1 MERGATAVK
10 RWSDVDAATLQRTV
24 KGDPLSPRNRN
35 SRRQGTTHELC
46 RRPCKSEIAKLLN
59 TTSSLD
65 RGPLTTP
72 KSLPA
77 CRATAAPPKQLSP
90 PNNCRLRNN
99 CPLRKQ
105 WGQHC
110 HSCAPGITRA
120 PAQQTQLVRGPLP
133 PRRRS
138 SLPVDRATAAPPKQA
153 SFPKR
158 QSPPKR
164 GDQSQR
170 TRCAHSHGSRWF
182 YPVFT
187 PVLPPFYHTCVG

>member
-1 MERGATAVK
+1 M
-10 RWSDVDAATLQRTV
+10 
-24 KGDPLSPRNRN
+24 
-35 SRRQGTTHELC
+35 
-46 RRPCKSEIAKLLN
+46 LN
-59 TTSSLD
+59 TTRSLD

-90 PNNCRLRNN
+90 PNSCRLRNN

-105 WGQHC
+105 WGRHC
-110 HSCAPGITRA
+110 HSCAPGISRA

-138 SLPVDRATAAPPKQA
+138 SLPVDRATAAPPKQE

-170 TRCAHSHGSRWF
+170 TRCAHSHKLVPSLPVFTPFCFVVLPHFYLVFTPSRSVIFTPIFPHF
-182 YPVFT
+182 YPTVSFYPLKRFT
-187 PVLPPFYHTCVG
+187 PVLPHS

>member
-1 MERGATAVK
+1 M
-10 RWSDVDAATLQRTV
+10 
-24 KGDPLSPRNRN
+24 
-35 SRRQGTTHELC
+35 
-46 RRPCKSEIAKLLN
+46 LN

-77 CRATAAPPKQLSP
+77 SRATAAPPKQLSP

-138 SLPVDRATAAPPKQA
+138 SLPVDCATAAPPKQE

-187 PVLPPFYHTCVG
+187 PVLPHLGRVKCQLLPHFYPVASFYPTKRFTPTLPRS